1 MMGRKALFKDRSTL
15 SFGAFIGECLFHD
28 FIIMIWYRALFR
40 CLPALTYLQSMLI
53 LGALLF
59 MSIIL
64 FGLVFSCDRTQ
75 WSAFF
80 ACTIPYGVYTVLVY
94 RNTFKV
100 RISVLLILGI
110 ILSGFFCVRIL
121 FRRSASGSRT
131 RMLLQRAYR
140 CLWGTSS
147 IMAIA
152 SVCLC
157 VPLLL
162 QQMFT
167 GGILYSSVKAET
179 SFQPVEEMLE
189 ENMDT
194 LLLLR
199 EEKWSGLSSDE
210 KLSVLQTV
218 ANIERNYL
226 GLPNE
231 LNVTANVLNDDL
243 LGQYN
248 DTTHTI
254 IISLDVVEQS
264 EARECLRTVTHECFH
279 SYQARVVD
287 VFKAASKEN
296 RKLRLFEAAQA
307 YDQEYAHYDD
317 GSSDIEGYWNQ
328 ALEEDARA
336 YAYEAVLFYYQVIN

>member
-1 MMGRKALFKDRSTL
+1 MGRKGLHKDRSTL
-15 SFGAFIGECLFHD
+15 SFGAFLGECLFND
-28 FIIMIWYRALFR
+28 FIILIWYRALFR
-40 CLPALTYLQSMLI
+40 CLPSLTYLQSRLI
-53 LGALLF
+53 LAALLF
-59 MSIIL
+59 VSIIL
-64 FGLVFSCDRTQ
+64 FYLVFSYDRTQ
-75 WSAFF
+75 WAVFL
-80 ACTIPYGVYTVLVY
+80 ACTIPFGVFTALIY
-94 RNTFKV
+94 RNTFKI
-100 RISVLLILGI
+100 RIAVLLILCI
-110 ILSGFFCVRIL
+110 FLSGILCARIL
-121 FRRSASGSRT
+121 FRRSSSGSRT
-131 RMLLQRAYR
+131 KLILRRAYR

-157 VPLLL
+157 FPLLL
-162 QQMFT
+162 RQLFT
-167 GGILYSSVKAET
+167 GGLLYSSVKAET
-179 SFQPVEEMLE
+179 SFRSAEEMME

-194 LLLLR
+194 LHLLQ
-199 EEKWSGLSSDE
+199 EEKWSGLSTNE
-210 KLSVLQTV
+210 KLSVLQTI

-231 LNVTANVLNDDL
+231 LNVTANILNDDL

-248 DTTHTI
+248 DATHTI
-254 IISLDVVEQS
+254 IISLDVIEQS

-296 RKLRLFEAAQA
+296 RRLRMFDAARK
-307 YDQEYAHYDD
+307 YDQEYAHYED

-336 YAYEAVLFYYQVIN
+336 YSYESVSFYFRAIQ